1 MPQLQPGAQPV
12 ANVSP
17 VPNCPRLRGVTIT
30 LPNARRGDYFI
41 GGSMKTARRH
51 LFGMVAIFP
60 FVALVISAIHSR
72 WDAAAAYA
80 TVLVGFIAAEVVV
93 WQGYLIKRQLA
104 FSTYLDLDKEWNS
117 QEMIKSRRAVRAPGS
132 TEWNHSRLEG
142 ILEFFEKVASMF
154 KLSGEMPFI
163 YQSTLGWY
171 AAQYFLFAHEHGQI
185 KYLRDLWQDSLYQ
198 DLEDLY
204 TFYLENEVGRSP
216 KAQQDWK
223 DKRLAT
229 EDKFW
234 EQERKD

>member
-1 MPQLQPGAQPV
+1 
-12 ANVSP
+12 
-17 VPNCPRLRGVTIT
+17 
-30 LPNARRGDYFI
+30 
-41 GGSMKTARRH
+41 MKTA
-51 LFGMVAIFP
+51 LGFFGIPAIFC
-60 FVALVISAIHSR
+60 FVAVVSSAIQGR
-72 WDAAAAYA
+72 WDAATAYA
-80 TVLVGFIAAEVVV
+80 TLLVGFIAAGVVV

-117 QEMIKSRRAVRAPGS
+117 QEMTKARKSVHAPGS

-142 ILEFFEKVASMF
+142 ILEFFEKLASMF

-163 YQSTLGWY
+163 YRSTLGWY

-204 TFYLENEVGRSP
+204 TLYLEKEVGRRP
-216 KAQQDWK
+216 RAQQAWK
-223 DKRLAT
+223 NKRLAT

-234 EQERKD
+234 QQERKD